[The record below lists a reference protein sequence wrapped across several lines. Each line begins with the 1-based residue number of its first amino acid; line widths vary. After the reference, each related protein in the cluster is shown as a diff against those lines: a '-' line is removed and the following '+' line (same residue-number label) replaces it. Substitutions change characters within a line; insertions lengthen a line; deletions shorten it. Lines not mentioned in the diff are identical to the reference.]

1 MLKTIIEV
9 FFETYAPATILQFN
23 GVHISWLRYAEWLL
37 TCPVIL
43 IHLSNLTGLGQY
55 NKRTM
60 RLLVS
65 DIGTSKCTCKD
76 PALEACVFFLVS
88 QSVMS

>member
-1 MLKTIIEV
+1 M
-9 FFETYAPATILQFN
+9 QFS
-23 GVHISWLRYAEWLL
+23 GVRISWLRYGEWLL

-65 DIGTSKCTCKD
+65 DIGTSECACRQRDFMATSTMACT
-76 PALEACVFFLVS
+76 AGSAAVS
-88 QSVMS
+88 CS

>member
-1 MLKTIIEV
+1 MV
-9 FFETYAPATILQFN
+9 VLQ
-23 GVHISWLRYAEWLL
+23 
-37 TCPVIL
+37 VIL

-65 DIGTSKCTCKD
+65 DIGK
-76 PALEACVFFLVS
+76 
-88 QSVMS
+88 

>member
-1 MLKTIIEV
+1 MHL
-9 FFETYAPATILQFN
+9 FFFLQ
-23 GVHISWLRYAEWLL
+23 
-37 TCPVIL
+37 VIL

-65 DIGTSKCTCKD
+65 DIGTSGSLQLHHTLTGWLARGCH
-76 PALEACVFFLVS
+76 ALMLAA
-88 QSVMS
+88 